1 MSEDTYVKFIFTVEG
16 DVVKTRSKQNL
27 EETLP
32 ELDPIPG
39 VFIGTMLLALGTIL
53 KNQDRVV
60 EVIELLGD
68 KEDIEQAHAAITAAY
83 MLVQIEKAKEN
94 IEKAEQNG
102 E

>member
-39 VFIGTMLLALGTIL
+39 VFIGTMLLALGVVL

-68 KEDIEQAHAAITAAY
+68 KKDIEQAHTAITAAY
-83 MLVQIEKAKEN
+83 MLVQIEKAKED
-94 IEKAEQNG
+94 IKETEQS
-102 E
+102 